1 MRRWAAENF
10 VSARDGLAAVD
21 KADRCFDALVARGLL
36 QPADIG
42 PAGKVK
48 SCTLHRRVIS
58 FIAKMAGSDAITDGT
73 DPLDLQTNLA
83 HRLSTSSGVLR
94 RLIEDQLDAAN
105 SGTCWGCRHRS
116 RHSPAAEDLSHQVV
130 TFLTSLP
137 SSSEQLGL
145 VKLLDLEGCKGLKKR
160 RLKKICNKIFQLKYL
175 SLRNTDATEL
185 PKEINKL
192 RYLETLDIRETDI
205 RSFPENTIALP
216 KLMHL
221 FAGRTTGHESSSE
234 AGVKPLSTVHLPTG
248 VGSLTNMQVL
258 SHVEVVSKS
267 HEDELRNVGRKLH
280 LRKLGALVRGK
291 RPLRVLLLVVGMLH
305 ESLCSLSVHLEPADN
320 KQAHDEAEADQG
332 DGSGGQPLSLNAS
345 EIPKSLESL
354 NINGKV
360 EELPTWVR
368 QLHRLSKITLCRTSL
383 RREDLHKLGELAS
396 LRCIRLWHQ
405 SYAEKKLTFS
415 TKEFRKLELLVIE
428 DSGISDIHFTENA
441 APSLKKIV
449 WSFTSKDITLSGTKE
464 LNNLKEVHLNGHCDD
479 GALRQIKQDVNQN
492 PNLPH
497 LSFPNP

>member
-1 MRRWAAENF
+1 
-10 VSARDGLAAVD
+10 
-21 KADRCFDALVARGLL
+21 
-36 QPADIG
+36 
-42 PAGKVK
+42 
-48 SCTLHRRVIS
+48 
-58 FIAKMAGSDAITDGT
+58 
-73 DPLDLQTNLA
+73 
-83 HRLSTSSGVLR
+83 
-94 RLIEDQLDAAN
+94 
-105 SGTCWGCRHRS
+105 
-116 RHSPAAEDLSHQVV
+116 VV

-221 FAGRTTGHESSSE
+221 LAGRTTGHESSSE
-234 AGVKPLSTVHLPTG
+234 AVVGPDKTFSTVHLPTG
-248 VGSLTNMQVL
+248 VGRLTNMQVL

-267 HEDELRNVGRKLH
+267 DEDELRNVGRKLH
-280 LRKLGALVRGK
+280 LRKLGALVRGN

-305 ESLCSLSVHLEPADN
+305 ESLCSLSVHLEPAD
-320 KQAHDEAEADQG
+320 KHAHDEAEADQG
-332 DGSGGQPLSLNAS
+332 DGGQPFFLNAS

-360 EELPTWVR
+360 EEMPTWVR
-368 QLHRLSKITLCRTSL
+368 QLHRLSKITLCRTNL

-405 SYAEKKLTFS
+405 SYTEKKLTFS

-428 DSGISDIHFTENA
+428 DSGISDIHFAENA

-449 WSFTSKDITLSGTKE
+449 WSFTSKDITLSGTKK
-464 LNNLKEVHLNGHCDD
+464 LINLKQLHLNGHCDD
-479 GALRQIKQDVNQN
+479 SPLSKIKQDVNEN
-492 PNLPH
+492 PNLPN
-497 LSFPNP
+497 LFINP